1 MIALASVL
9 VPAALTLSVPALAN
23 DTLPPGVWTNTED
36 VYFAEEEGR
45 EKAADVMIEVAQD
58 THRRT
63 RWRWIDAFGA
73 PRREWSEAP
82 IPGLT
87 RREGGS
93 GGESGWQVGQS
104 EIRKARAFSCWVST
118 RKFADEDDGSADWTF
133 TRGLITFDQGGRVFV
148 DGKGEAPDITFRL
161 RNVTWA
167 KGSRNR
173 PSFVLYVH
181 KDDPVRAVSYSWAS
195 PDAKLIG
202 INLRWVQGS
211 WSLSDENA
219 PGGEAR

>member
-1 MIALASVL
+1 MRGLAPTLNAPLALAALL
-9 VPAALTLSVPALAN
+9 VSAPALSQN
-23 DTLPPGVWTNTED
+23 PLSPGIWTNSED

-45 EKAADVMIEVAQD
+45 EKSEAVMLEIADDGQ
-58 THRRT
+58 
-63 RWRWIDAFGA
+63 WRNIDAFGEPQGEWNREPIPDLA
-73 PRREWSEAP
+73 RRED
-82 IPGLT
+82 G
-87 RREGGS
+87 
-93 GGESGWQVGQS
+93 SGWQVGAS

-118 RKFADEDDGSADWTF
+118 RKFAGKADGSAAWTF
-133 TRGLITFDQGGRVFV
+133 TRGLKTFDQGGRVFV
-148 DGKGEAPDITFRL
+148 PGNGEAPDVTFRL

-195 PDAKLIG
+195 PDADLVG

-211 WSLSDENA
+211 CSLIESKGDT
-219 PGGEAR
+219 